1 MDMATLAPVSL
12 AEYLN
17 TDYEPDCD
25 YVDGVL
31 QERNVGKRRHSRT
44 QALLSARLIY
54 EEKGH
59 GFQVLIAQRV
69 QVSPTRV
76 RIPDI
81 CLIPAEAREETTQTP
96 PLLCIEILSPE
107 DRWSRVQD
115 RLTDYLKFGVRTV
128 WIIDPYSNEAWIAT
142 PETVA
147 TPVEDGK
154 LRCAELNLKI
164 PMADILPQD

>member
-17 TDYEPDCD
+17 TNYEPDCD

-31 QERNVGKRRHSRT
+31 EERNVGKRRHSET
-44 QALLSARLIY
+44 QALLSACLIS
-54 EEKGH
+54 EKGKH
-59 GFQVLIAQRV
+59 GYRVLTEQRV
-69 QVSPTRV
+69 QVSPSRV

-81 CLIPAEAREETTQTP
+81 CLVPTEARDETTQTP

-142 PETVA
+142 PETA
-147 TPVEDGK
+147 AKPVEDGK
-154 LRCAELNLKI
+154 LRCADLNLEI
-164 PMADILPQD
+164 LMVDILPRN

>member
-31 QERNVGKRRHSRT
+31 EERNAGKRRHSRT
-44 QALLSARLIY
+44 QALLSARLFS
-54 EEKGH
+54 EEKNH
-59 GFQVLIAQRV
+59 KCEVLVEQRV
-69 QVSPTRV
+69 QVSPSRV

-115 RLTDYLKFGVRTV
+115 RLTDYLKFGVGTI
-128 WIIDPYSNEAWIAT
+128 WIIDPYANEAWIAT
-142 PETVA
+142 PEA
-147 TPVEDGK
+147 AAKPVGDGK
-154 LRCAELNLKI
+154 LRCAELNLEI
-164 PMADILPQD
+164 PMPDILPAH